1 MSALPAS
8 PPLARRD
15 RTGLDHTAAPYL
27 QALCEHADSRPVRL
41 NVPGH
46 KGGAGAGPELRRAL
60 GPALAH
66 DVPALIEG
74 IDVGAPAGHNP
85 LDRALALAAD
95 AWGAERTWFLT
106 NGASQGNHALCLAL
120 AQAGSR
126 VVVQRTVHG
135 STIDGMVLAGLRPTF
150 VAPEWDER
158 RGIPLAVTPEALSAA
173 LDRTPSATAAI
184 VVSPTYH
191 GACADLRALVRVAH
205 RHGAALI
212 VDEAWGGHLS
222 FHPEL
227 PESALSAGADF
238 VISSTHKHVGS
249 LTGSAMLHMGRGGSE
264 WLTETLVDVGLGLVG
279 STSPSSLLIASLDD
293 ARRRAVEHGERLLG
307 ENLVALRR
315 LRDLIRM
322 IPDVDVLDERHVGRP
337 GVHDFDPLRLT
348 VDVSRAPLDGHELA
362 ARLREHHVHVE
373 LAGDRVLVAAFGLG
387 EPVYATGAPFVAALD
402 RVLWD
407 ARHEGLRGRIAP
419 TVAAPVLAES
429 FRTPRE
435 ALLSPSELVP
445 LEQAVGRVAAQSLSA
460 YPPGIPNVLPGE
472 SLTPEVLWYLRDHLE
487 AGGAVRGALAPGLA
501 AIRVCQEPS

>member
-15 RTGLDHTAAPYL
+15 RTALDHTAAPYL
-27 QALCEHADSRPVRL
+27 QALCEHAESKPVRL

-66 DVPALIEG
+66 DVPTLIEG
-74 IDVGAPAGHNP
+74 IDIGAGAGRNP
-85 LDRALALAAD
+85 LDRALELAAD

-120 AQAGSR
+120 AQHADR

-135 STIDGMVLAGLRPTF
+135 STVDGMVLAGLRPTF
-150 VAPEWDER
+150 VSPEWDDR
-158 RGIPLAVTPEALSAA
+158 LGIPLAVTPEALAA
-173 LDRTPSATAAI
+173 TLERTPGAAAAI

-191 GACADLRALVRVAH
+191 GACADVRSLVRVAH

-227 PESALSAGADF
+227 PESALACGADF

-264 WLTETLVDVGLGLVG
+264 WLTETLVEVGLGLVG

-307 ENLVALRR
+307 ENLAALRR
-315 LRDLIRM
+315 LRELVRM

-337 GVHDFDPLRLT
+337 GVHDIDPLRLT
-348 VDVSRAPLDGHELA
+348 VDLSRSPLDGYA
-362 ARLREHHVHVE
+362 VAQRLREHHVHVE
-373 LAGDRVLVAAFGLG
+373 LAGERVLVAAFGLG
-387 EPVYATGAPFVAALD
+387 EPVYDTGAPFVAALD

-407 ARHEGLRGRIAP
+407 ARHEGLRGR
-419 TVAAPVLAES
+419 VAAAVPPPVMAES

-435 ALLSPSELVP
+435 ALLAPSELVP
-445 LEQAVGRVAAQSLSA
+445 IEEAVGRVAAQSLAA
-460 YPPGIPNVLPGE
+460 YPPGVPNVLPGE

-487 AGGAVRGALAPGLA
+487 AGGVVRGALVPDLA
-501 AIRVCQEPS
+501 AIRVCREPI